1 MMVGQ
6 KKGLVIGKGGKNPRE
21 KNFALTDFFNLP

>member
-6 KKGLVIGKGGKNPRE
+6 TNGGLVSGKGEKILE